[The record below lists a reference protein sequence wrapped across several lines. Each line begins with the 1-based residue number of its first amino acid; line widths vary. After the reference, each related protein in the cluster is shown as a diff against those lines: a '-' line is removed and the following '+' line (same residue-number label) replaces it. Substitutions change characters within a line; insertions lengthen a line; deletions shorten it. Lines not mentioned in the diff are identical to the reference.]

1 MKFGH
6 ETLLLFPCCAGKKAG
21 GNNWQGDNA
30 GIADYLSPDAYM
42 QLLNARKAL
51 LHECWNT
58 GRYSTGKYEKNR
70 AVTIG
75 PDFGGAEKSGKYLPA
90 LQRYAGSL
98 YKAGQSWK
106 DNVNAALTDGNSPRL
121 LIVSA
126 LYGLLHPHEL
136 IQDYNLQMS
145 DSPAKRTWSRYMP
158 ELLADYV
165 RRNNVKR
172 IVMYFGSSTA
182 YLKVTAQAA
191 KPLLHG
197 GELQE
202 VLQYDVENG
211 NAFHTPHNHGLIL
224 LRDLTG
230 QDVSGFTRSIKL
242 RKLAG

>member
-1 MKFGH
+1 
-6 ETLLLFPCCAGKKAG
+6 
-21 GNNWQGDNA
+21 
-30 GIADYLSPDAYM
+30 
-42 QLLNARKAL
+42 
-51 LHECWNT
+51 
-58 GRYSTGKYEKNR
+58 
-70 AVTIG
+70 
-75 PDFGGAEKSGKYLPA
+75 
-90 LQRYAGSL
+90 
-98 YKAGQSWK
+98 
-106 DNVNAALTDGNSPRL
+106 
-121 LIVSA
+121 
-126 LYGLLHPHEL
+126 
-136 IQDYNLQMS
+136 
-145 DSPAKRTWSRYMP
+145 MP

-191 KPLLHG
+191 KPLLYG